1 MLQMAE
7 ANLRAVE
14 VDRPIRSAVADAG
27 YFSEANIQ
35 EADGRIDLFILFI
48 APTKEWK
55 RRNQEAQGSS
65 PRGHIP
71 RSLSWRERM
80 ERKLRTKRGRRL
92 YSLRAKTIEPV
103 RTDQSGSGYRPFF
116 QARPFGCKK

>member
-55 RRNQEAQGSS
+55 RRNQEVQGSS
-65 PRGHIP
+65 PCEHIP

-80 ERKLRTKRGRRL
+80 GTKT
-92 YSLRAKTIEPV
+92 SH
-103 RTDQSGSGYRPFF
+103 
-116 QARPFGCKK
+116 QAR